1 MVPSMFTS
9 EPRPRTAA
17 GARPGWLV
25 VVLTLVVALAALMPG
40 AAAAQDGR
48 GDREMAH
55 DDIYVLELPNGNELR
70 FVELKDPAGRDVA
83 LGIVETLM
91 PETASYL
98 DIRELR
104 SADPAEV
111 AWALSPPGS
120 DLPGSL
126 YEDYGRPELG
136 NQGWGLASDILLKRI
151 NINCLLPSTF
161 GESFPSFTHHKVL
174 SFDDGVYTNPSAW
187 HWDLTSAD
195 GDPFDGLS
203 TTRAVYGVPA
213 YHAKVTRC
221 GVADTQYP
229 GGPQVR
235 FDFGKVNVRYTPGD
249 LPKYGSS
256 VSVTWL
262 PYPAY
267 AGLDIELTVGST
279 WPGDAF
285 HIGYGW
291 PSWNEFSADPS
302 E

>member
-1 MVPSMFTS
+1 MFTS
-9 EPRPRTAA
+9 SSAPRPRSAA
-17 GARPGWLV
+17 NPLQGWLAVILAVIV
-25 VVLTLVVALAALMPG
+25 VIAALMPG
-40 AAAAQDGR
+40 AAAAQDRR
-48 GDREMAH
+48 GDQEISH
-55 DDIYVLELPNGNELR
+55 DDVYVLELPNGNELR
-70 FVELKDPAGRDVA
+70 FVELKDANGRDMA
-83 LGIVETLM
+83 FGMVETLM

-104 SADPAEV
+104 SADPAEI
-111 AWALSPPGS
+111 AYALSPPGS
-120 DLPGSL
+120 DVPDSL

-136 NQGWGLASDILLKRI
+136 KQGWGLATGILLKPV
-151 NINCLLPSTF
+151 NINCAFPSTF
-161 GESFPSFTHHKVL
+161 DDSFPSFTHHKVL
-174 SFDDGVYTNPSAW
+174 SFDDGALTKPSDW
-187 HWDLTSAD
+187 QWDLTTAD
-195 GDPFDGLS
+195 GDPYDGLS
-203 TTRAVYGVPA
+203 TTRAVIGVPA

-235 FDFGKVNVRYTPGD
+235 FDFGKVNIRYTPGD

-262 PYPAY
+262 PYGAH

-279 WPGDAF
+279 WPGDTF

-291 PSWNEFSADPS
+291 PHWNDVSAEPS